1 VLKIPAT
8 PTLFH
13 DEIKAVPDDKYMV
26 SSSPFGWQLV
36 TSTKYFDLDH
46 MVCITPFFARC
57 WLSNS
62 I

>member
-1 VLKIPAT
+1 MLKIPAT

-13 DEIKAVPDDKYMV
+13 DEIKTVLDDKYMV
-26 SSSPFGWQLV
+26 SSSPFGWKLV
-36 TSTKYFDLDH
+36 TSTKYSDLIH
-46 MVCITPFFARC
+46 MVCITPFFVRC